1 MPTISTLLTL
11 PVSWVTT
18 AKGVGFIILH
28 NGLGKLDA
36 CKVNFTFVVDF
47 LYAFMLGIVIQGW
60 ALFVNMVVGWLE
72 VGSCCCKNGTTK
84 KRIIIKFTRTRSV
97 LLLLRTYCTIFC
109 TFNER
114 RVVVNKCQMKIDRL
128 SHH

>member
-47 LYAFMLGIVIQGW
+47 LYAFMLGIVIQVLMGVG
-60 ALFVNMVVGWLE
+60 ALCKYGGRL
-72 VGSCCCKNGTTK
+72 VGSWK
-84 KRIIIKFTRTRSV
+84 
-97 LLLLRTYCTIFC
+97 LLL
-109 TFNER
+109 
-114 RVVVNKCQMKIDRL
+114 
-128 SHH
+128 